1 MKRIISTLAILVL
14 AFGMLTQVACKTAI
28 AALPLKDASVSA
40 ETPDSQEVQSTPEPT
55 AEPTPVPP
63 LYNLAVTEEQI
74 EENGRRMNAYTFYQN
89 GDWVFGQSW
98 DKDGNSI
105 FVKVRE
111 GGNDATILDSRFATY
126 ITVADGFV
134 YYNTADTTD
143 DYGIYRM
150 RLSGEGK
157 ELVAKS
163 YGEFQIVG
171 DQIYYADTMYAYS
184 DEQKNSGSDKMK
196 SSECH
201 LMRAN
206 LDGSNPV
213 EVIAKPTFYFT
224 VFDDGILYQDD
235 NDDSALHVCAL
246 DGSMDRKI
254 ADGFAFNPIY
264 DGEYVYY
271 TVHASL
277 EADAKVS
284 VCRVKLDG
292 TQQEVISDQRVSD
305 SFLLFEDKIYYTNGD
320 DSDRVYCMDKNGGN
334 ITLVTQDAYIG
345 RVQLFDGGLKYTQFA
360 SDYGSTV
367 GNFFCSMDGGR
378 KDEFNPK
385 LS

>member
-1 MKRIISTLAILVL
+1 MKRIISTLAILLL
-14 AFGMLTQVACKTAI
+14 AFGMLTQAACKTAF
-28 AALPLKDASVSA
+28 AVLPIKDATA
-40 ETPDSQEVQSTPEPT
+40 DTQEAQATPEPT
-55 AEPTPVPP
+55 PEPTPAPP
-63 LYNLAVTEEQI
+63 LSDLAVTEEQI
-74 EENGRRMNAYTFYQN
+74 EENGNRMNDYTFYQS
-89 GDWVFGQSW
+89 GDWVFGQAW
-98 DKDGNSI
+98 DEDGNSI

-111 GGNDATILDSRFATY
+111 GGNDAMVLDQGLATY
-126 ITVADGFV
+126 ITVADGYL
-134 YYNTADTTD
+134 YYNTAVSMDE
-143 DYGIYRM
+143 YGIYRM
-150 RLSGEGK
+150 RLSGDGK
-157 ELVAKS
+157 ELVVQS
-163 YGEFQIVG
+163 YGEFQIAG

-184 DEQKNSGSDKMK
+184 DEQQNSGSDTVK

-235 NDDSALHVCAL
+235 NDNSALHVCAL
-246 DGSMDRKI
+246 DGSADRKI
-254 ADGFAFNPIY
+254 ANGFAFSPIY

-271 TVHASL
+271 NMRASL
-277 EADAKVS
+277 EDDAKIS

-292 TQQEVISDQRVSD
+292 TQQEVISDQQVSD
-305 SFLLFEDKIYYTNGD
+305 SFLLFEDKIYYNCSD
-320 DSDRVYCMDKNGGN
+320 DSNRVYCMDKDGGN
-334 ITLVTQDAYIG
+334 ITLITQDAYVG
-345 RVQLFDGGLKYTQFA
+345 RVQLFDDGLKYSQYA

-378 KDEFNPK
+378 KDEFKPK